1 MNVLKQVMTLLV
13 YIAELLTK
21 YISKAF
27 KHCSNIDIYINEIGP
42 VFTLYIK
49 ILLVSLDR
57 IISYLVNALITC
69 KRLANMDLLPCCS

>member
-1 MNVLKQVMTLLV
+1 MNILKQVMTLLV

-27 KHCSNIDIYINEIGP
+27 KHCSNIDIYINEIRP

-69 KRLANMDLLPCCS
+69 KRLANMDLLPCYS